1 MLAHLLAH
9 HPSKA
14 FTHYLLEGL
23 AWGFKIGYR
32 GTHRPRHASN
42 LRSALA
48 RPTVIQSYLDTECLA
63 GRTAGPFPSPPLPNF
78 VVNPLGAVPKKKAGK
93 WRLILHLSHPPGAS
107 VNDGID
113 IADFPLHYSTVYD
126 AMDTVMQLGRGAL
139 MAKVDIKSAFRL
151 CPVHLS
157 DHHLLGMKWRG
168 QYLFDRVLP
177 FGLRS
182 APFIFNCL
190 AEAIEWVAR
199 QEGVP
204 HIHHYLDDF
213 FIAGAPC
220 ANECADHLD
229 TLTSLCNHLGV
240 PLAEEKLEAPT
251 TCLEYLGILLDS
263 TTLEA
268 RLPTDKLENI
278 HQALHR
284 WSSRTRCKKQ
294 ELLSLIGTLSFAAK
308 VVLAGRSFLRRMID
322 TSTTAQNPQDTIP
335 LPEAFK
341 LDLAWWQAFATPW
354 NGRSFFLLPQW
365 TPSPDLEL
373 FTDSSGTVGYGAYCQ
388 GQWFNGRWTTEQL
401 QHSIQWKELY
411 PIVLAVVTWGH
422 RWSTLR
428 ISFRCD
434 NQAVVQ
440 CLVSGTSHCPHLM
453 SLLRN
458 IFLTAAMYNFTISA
472 QHIPGTHNTIAD
484 SLSRFHMQIFRAH
497 APQASP
503 HPTPIPTSLPFNRM

>member
-1 MLAHLLAH
+1 M
-9 HPSKA
+9 
-14 FTHYLLEGL
+14 
-23 AWGFKIGYR
+23 
-32 GTHRPRHASN
+32 
-42 LRSALA
+42 
-48 RPTVIQSYLDTECLA
+48 DTECLA

-78 VVNPLGAVPKKKAGK
+78 VVNPLGAVPKKKSGK

-107 VNDGID
+107 INDGID
-113 IADFPLHYSTVYD
+113 IADFPLHYSAVYD

-151 CPVHLS
+151 CPVHSS

-168 QYLFDRVLP
+168 QYLLDRVLP

-240 PLAEEKLEAPT
+240 PLAEEKLEEST

-263 TTLEA
+263 IALEA

-308 VVLAGRSFLRRMID
+308 VVPAGRSFLRRMID

-335 LPEAFK
+335 LPETFK
-341 LDLAWWQAFATPW
+341 LDLTWWQAFATPW

-411 PIVLAVVTWGH
+411 PIVLAVVTFIKKIAE
-422 RWSTLR
+422 R
-428 ISFRCD
+428 
-434 NQAVVQ
+434 
-440 CLVSGTSHCPHLM
+440 
-453 SLLRN
+453 
-458 IFLTAAMYNFTISA
+458 FTMRLKSI
-472 QHIPGTHNTIAD
+472 N
-484 SLSRFHMQIFRAH
+484 
-497 APQASP
+497 
-503 HPTPIPTSLPFNRM
+503 